1 MASDNSRVVP
11 ALGRSALTN
20 LSRMRIAIVGL
31 RGLGAETAKNLILLG
46 PAAIGLL
53 DSEIVDIRDLG
64 SNCFLRESDV
74 GHKSRCEASI
84 PMLRKLNPN
93 VTVLE
98 LPSVQP
104 AVLSDYHLLI
114 LTDSDERSIEDLDE
128 YCRETGKGFIA
139 ASSSG
144 AAGQVFVD
152 FSPTFQ
158 ILNRNGQDPQVL
170 LIHSISGSEVVF
182 LDDQPLDLRE
192 GDTVV
197 LEDVE
202 GLEVNGKEWKVTEV
216 TGGQSVALEGL
227 AEARGTYVKGG
238 VAREVKYP
246 EVVRF
251 ASWKECRRNP
261 IFTPAAYFQEH
272 RPVNGKTR
280 QLHLA
285 YLALQRFQLLHGRHP
300 APLSDSE
307 ANECLSLAEAINAEL
322 SIVQEINPEYP
333 LLLGKFAALQPVPFA
348 TFWGGIV
355 AQEAIKNTG
364 SFRPIGQVMY
374 YDWFPLLRKDSD
386 RQLVADRYF
395 DQTALL
401 GVSAS
406 QKLQAMHIF
415 LVGAGALGCEYIKA
429 LALMGAACSS
439 GSLEVTDDDHIEL
452 SNLSRQFLFQHEH
465 IGRSKSEVATAAA
478 VAMNAALRVRARQE
492 RVNEQTQDIYTDFFW
507 DQLDLVLGAVDNV
520 SARLYL
526 DSQCLWH
533 SKPFFESG
541 TKGLSGSSMV
551 ILPNQTKSYNDLEL
565 GDDKQTVANCT
576 LKRFP
581 HLPEHCIEWAR
592 SMFESYFSEAPR
604 EAEKFLEGPQDYYSS
619 ISTSLNL
626 HDQRMRLEQIR
637 TILRCAE
644 ERSFPFCVQLAR
656 NIFQTQMHNEIRQL
670 LHALPPDHKT
680 SDGRLFWSSP
690 KRVPHPLAFEVGNE
704 GIVDLIMA
712 AANLYAEIIGIEQV
726 RERETVRA
734 LIGDTEELP
743 FVPICMMV
751 DTDESKPATETYGD
765 DESFIQQFKANSFPP
780 SPTPLHPLSFEKD
793 LDSNFHIDFIHSL
806 SNLRCANYELPQG
819 DKLKTRL
826 VAGKIIP
833 AVTTSGA
840 TITGAVLIEVYK
852 LLMGLPRDEFRS
864 WYFHLGSN
872 YYVITRPSAPA
883 VIKTGVADAT
893 FTNWDQ
899 VVLAGPLTLAE
910 ALQAIEEK
918 TGAKVSMVTYGDH
931 IIYGFDPTG
940 ADKLAMRLE
949 DFVALKTK
957 SPVSASKTSLKLE
970 LLCCD
975 SEGKE
980 VKAPSVKY
988 TLAK

>member
-1 MASDNSRVVP
+1 MATDNSRVVP

-31 RGLGAETAKNLILLG
+31 RGLGAEVAKNLILLG
-46 PAAIGLL
+46 PAAISLL
-53 DSEIVDIRDLG
+53 DSGIVDIRDLG

-74 GHKSRCEASI
+74 GQRSRCEASI

-93 VTVLE
+93 VSVLE
-98 LPSVQP
+98 LASTQP

-114 LTDSDERSIEDLDE
+114 LTDSDEGQIEQLDE
-128 YCRETGKGFIA
+128 YCREAGKGFIA

-144 AAGQVFVD
+144 AAGQIFVD

-170 LIHSISGSEVVF
+170 LIHTISGSEVFF
-182 LDDQPLDLRE
+182 LGDQSFDLRE
-192 GDTVV
+192 GDTVL

-202 GLEVNGKEWKVTEV
+202 GLDVNGKEWKITEI

-227 AEARGTYVKGG
+227 AEVQGTYVKGG
-238 VAREVKYP
+238 VAKEVKYP
-246 EVVRF
+246 ESVHF

-261 IFTPAAYFQEH
+261 IFTPAAYFQDN
-272 RPVNGKTR
+272 RAANGKTR

-307 ANECLSLAEAINAEL
+307 AEECLSLAVALNTEL
-322 SIVQEINPEYP
+322 EIVQEINQEYP
-333 LLLGKFAALQPVPFA
+333 LLLAKFAALQPVPFA

-364 SFRPIGQVMY
+364 SFRPIGQIMC

-386 RQLVADRYF
+386 RELVMDRYF

-401 GVSAS
+401 GVSIT

-415 LVGAGALGCEYIKA
+415 LVGAGALGCEYLKA

-465 IGRSKSEVATAAA
+465 IGRSKSEVATGAA
-478 VAMNAALRVRARQE
+478 VAMNSALRVRARQE
-492 RVNEQTQDIYTDFFW
+492 RVNEKTQDIYTDLFW
-507 DQLDLVLGAVDNV
+507 DQLDLVLGAVDNI

-565 GDDKQTVANCT
+565 SDDKQTAANCT

-592 SMFESYFSEAPR
+592 SMFESYFTEGPR
-604 EAEKFLEGPQDYYSS
+604 EAAKFLEGPQDYYNS

-637 TILRCAE
+637 TVLRCAE

-656 NIFQTQMHNEIRQL
+656 DIFQTQMHNEIRQL
-670 LHALPPDHKT
+670 LHALPADHKT
-680 SDGRLFWSSP
+680 SDGCLFWSSP
-690 KRVPHPLAFEVGNE
+690 KRVPHPLVFDMGNE
-704 GIVDLIMA
+704 EIVDLIMA

-726 RERETVRA
+726 REREAVRA
-734 LIGDTEELP
+734 MVGNTEELQ
-743 FVPICMMV
+743 FVPVCLMV
-751 DTDESKPATETYGD
+751 DMDESKPATETYGD
-765 DESFIQQFKANSFPP
+765 DEVFIQQFKATSFPP
-780 SPTPLHPLSFEKD
+780 LSTPLRPLSFEKD
-793 LDSNFHIDFIHSL
+793 NDSNFHIDFIHSL
-806 SNLRCANYELPQG
+806 SNLRCSNYDLPLG

-840 TITGAVLIEVYK
+840 TITGAVLIEMYK
-852 LLMGLPRDEFRS
+852 LLVGLPRDEFRS

-872 YYVITRPSAPA
+872 YYVVTRPSAPVA
-883 VIKTGVADAT
+883 IKTGVADAT

-899 VVLAGPLTLAE
+899 LVLSGPLTLAE
-910 ALQAIEEK
+910 ALGAIEEK
-918 TGAKVSMVTYGDH
+918 TGAKVNMVTYGDH
-931 IIYGFDPTG
+931 IIYGFDATG

-949 DFVALKTK
+949 DFVALKAK
-957 SPVSASKTSLKLE
+957 SAISASKTSLKLE
-970 LLCCD
+970 LLCYNA
-975 SEGKE
+975 EGKE
-980 VKAPSVKY
+980 VKVPSVKY
-988 TLAK
+988 ILAK